1 MVIAWLASLALL
13 VFVMAATPGP
23 NNILFA
29 ASGARVGYR
38 RTVPGLVGM
47 LAGFTVILAAC
58 ALGIGA
64 LVPREPAAQTSMTG
78 LMSGY
83 MAWLGLRLWRAPA
96 SGPDHTEARMLTW
109 QQMAALQ
116 LLNPKTWIAC
126 LAFASGYLA
135 NNSPGGLGVDLVGVA
150 TFLSVVLT
158 SASLWTLFGATLRAR
173 LRPHHWRTFNR
184 SLAVL
189 ALAAVLTFWL

>member
-1 MVIAWLASLALL
+1 VITWLASLALL

-29 ASGARVGYR
+29 ASGAHVGYR
-38 RTVPGLVGM
+38 RTVPGLLGM
-47 LAGFTVILAAC
+47 LGGFAVILAAC

-64 LVPREPAAQTSMTG
+64 VVPRGPAAQTSTTG
-78 LMSGY
+78 LMSCY
-83 MAWLGLRLWRAPA
+83 MVWLGLRLWRAPA
-96 SGPDHTEARMLTW
+96 SGPGRTEAGMLTW

-126 LAFASGYLA
+126 LAFTSGYLA
-135 NNSPGGLGVDLVGVA
+135 NNSPGGLGIDLVGVA
-150 TFLSVVLT
+150 TFLSVVLI

-173 LRPHHWRTFNR
+173 LRPQHWQIFNR

-189 ALAAVLTFWL
+189 ACAAVLTFWL